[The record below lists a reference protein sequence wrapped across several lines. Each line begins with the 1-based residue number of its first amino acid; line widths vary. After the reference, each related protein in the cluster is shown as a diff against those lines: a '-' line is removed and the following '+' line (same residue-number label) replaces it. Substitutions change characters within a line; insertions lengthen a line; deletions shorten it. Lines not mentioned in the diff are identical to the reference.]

1 MPTFQEPRN
10 HIRTK
15 TRLALVGVS
24 VSLLALSVSILA
36 TSTYAWYKLA
46 DLLIVDGIKVG
57 YGEGQTF
64 EIGMKD
70 STGTIVYPNYT
81 SMDEPQVLT
90 NDTLKQYSS
99 FTGTEKLDPVSGMY
113 ASNWLN
119 ATADP
124 ATTLPQFRSSY
135 YGSKDIH
142 QADLASSANYLQFEF
157 YINSDRDVYVFLA
170 EETSLLA
177 NTDANAT
184 IAKNKGLSATDLNAV
199 EKCARVSF
207 YSTIGTESAYTI
219 YEPNVS
225 VGSTTVYS
233 GRLNLTDDDRYYDYD
248 SEGKEIL
255 FGEYSAD
262 HLVYDEAG
270 RVNSLS
276 GKETAFNALSA
287 PSPVQPLDLEKSVS
301 EGGLVRAKETSYPLS
316 TLTAMDY
323 RNGHPLAYCPRNVPT
338 RMVVSV
344 YIEGWDLDTVE
355 SIGYGKFNLNL
366 AFAGLYKSLS

>member
-1 MPTFQEPRN
+1 MPTLKEPRN

-46 DLLIVDGIKVG
+46 DLLIVDGIEVG
-57 YGEGQTF
+57 YSEGETF
-64 EIGMKD
+64 QIGMKD
-70 STGTIVYPNYT
+70 SSGTIVYPNYK

-99 FTGTEKLDPVSGMY
+99 FTGTEILEPVSGMY
-113 ASNWLN
+113 SSNWLN
-119 ATADP
+119 ASADP
-124 ATTLPQFRSSY
+124 LTTLPQFRSSY
-135 YGSKDIH
+135 YGSQDIH
-142 QADLASSANYLQFEF
+142 QADLASKANYLQFEF
-157 YINSDRDVYVFLA
+157 YLNSDRDVYVFLG
-170 EETSLLA
+170 EETTLSA

-184 IAKNKGLSATDLNAV
+184 IAKAKGLSAEDLNAV

-207 YSTIGTESAYTI
+207 YSTIGTASNYTI
-219 YEPNVS
+219 FEPNVS
-225 VGSTTVYS
+225 QGSTTVYS

-248 SEGKEIL
+248 NEGKEIL
-255 FGEYSAD
+255 FGEYTDD

-270 RVNSLS
+270 RVASVS

-287 PSPVQPLDLEKSVS
+287 PSPIQPLDLGKSVS
-301 EGGLVRAKETSYPLS
+301 EGGLVRAKETSYTLS
-316 TLTAMDY
+316 ELTNLDY

-338 RMVVSV
+338 RIVVSV
-344 YIEGWDLDTVE
+344 YLEGWDLDTVE
-355 SIGYGKFNLNL
+355 SIGYAKFNLNL